1 MSTSL
6 SWPAARQ
13 SLTQRDP
20 SSSTAESVE
29 VLGAR
34 AALLAF
40 PFAGP
45 PVPAQADGGEFVDAA
60 RGVNTQRPQPSI
72 DRHIGPV
79 SGPIRRGPRLP
90 AAAGEPGAG
99 DDRSPGPGHGGVNAV
114 SCPELAIDVQD
125 HPVPREFLCPAGN
138 APGELVKPI
147 GDGCV
152 AR

>member
-6 SWPAARQ
+6 SWPAARRP
-13 SLTQRDP
+13 LTQRHP

-29 VLGAR
+29 ALGAR

-79 SGPIRRGPRLP
+79 SGPIRRVRGLP
-90 AAAGEPGAG
+90 AAAGEPGAE
-99 DDRSPGPGHGGVNAV
+99 DDRSPVPGQA
-114 SCPELAIDVQD
+114 A
-125 HPVPREFLCPAGN
+125 
-138 APGELVKPI
+138 
-147 GDGCV
+147 
-152 AR
+152 